1 MHPCAALFD
10 EILALC
16 RVEEQ
21 AILDEDIEKVEET
34 ARQRSILI
42 GNAWEAR
49 QGYPEDS
56 LRASLQGIRD
66 EQTRLHAAAE
76 ALHTRLSER
85 QQAGRKQSRYFNQD
99 RHIHAQSKRAYYCDK
114 IS

>member
-21 AILDEDIEKVEET
+21 ALIDENIDKAEEI
-34 ARQRSILI
+34 ARQRFILI
-42 GNAWEAR
+42 GNAWDSR

-56 LRASLQGIRD
+56 LRASLRGIRE
-66 EQTRLHAAAE
+66 EQARLHAAAE
-76 ALHTRLSER
+76 ALHERLRER
-85 QQAGRKQSRYFNQD
+85 QQAGRKQFRYFNQD